1 VVPSPTLPDT
11 SALTEYKSSA
21 ALSRYFCPTCGAS
34 VVNIEPHEWEFASG
48 LLTAETRK
56 TLDLNRVQLWAS
68 DTQDGGC
75 TAWLHAAAGGGSI
88 KARSRESEDVSLVQ
102 VKEIKW
108 QSLESVSSAGNDN
121 GEKLQ
126 GGCKCGK
133 VQFYVTKLK
142 EETGDGRYEALF
154 CPCTSCRLTTGF
166 EVTAWA
172 RVPRSN
178 LFSPDGKALDL
189 SEPVEGLKR
198 YESSPG
204 VERFFCPGC
213 GATAFYRAREETID
227 IAAGLLRPKS
237 GVLAQPWLDWN
248 RSVKY
253 VEDAIDSKFVEGF
266 VKALGE
272 VQQLT

>member
-1 VVPSPTLPDT
+1 V
-11 SALTEYKSSA
+11 
-21 ALSRYFCPTCGAS
+21 G
-34 VVNIEPHEWEFASG
+34 NIEPHEWEFASG
-48 LLTAETRK
+48 LLTAETRNI
-56 TLDLNRVQLWAS
+56 LDLNRVQLWVS

-75 TAWLHAAAGGGSI
+75 TAWLHAATGGGSI
-88 KARSRESEDVSLVQ
+88 KARSRESEDVSLEQ
-102 VKEIKW
+102 VKEMKR
-108 QSLESVSSAGNDN
+108 QSLGSVSSAGNDN
-121 GEKLQ
+121 GKKLE

-133 VQFYVTKLK
+133 IQFYVTKSK
-142 EETGDGRYEALF
+142 EANGDRRYEALF

-166 EVTAWA
+166 EITAWA

-178 LFSPDGKALDL
+178 LFSPNGKALDL

-204 VERFFCPGC
+204 VERFFCEGC

-227 IAAGLLRPKS
+227 IAAGLLRSKS
-237 GVLAQPWLDWN
+237 GILAEPWLDWN

-253 VEDAIDSKFVEGF
+253 MEDVIDLEFVEGF

-272 VQQLT
+272 V